1 MARFRKGD
9 IVTVRTTVRWDQTE
23 KDRIS
28 VDLGYSYS
36 TVETEDVEL
45 IVPHLEAGERVRF
58 SGDSVTVVSV
68 NGEHT
73 WIKYDDGRQLIV
85 AAADVDRIDLS
96 PDLAYLE
103 TDHLDVEKV
112 VAIGDHDPAFQRK
125 LDAVAGELGGDAA

>member
-23 KDRIS
+23 RDLVS
-28 VDLGYSYS
+28 VDIGYSS
-36 TVETEDVEL
+36 ATVETEHVEL
-45 IVPHLEAGERVRF
+45 VVPHLETGERVRF
-58 SGDSVTVVSV
+58 SGDCVTVVFV
-68 NGEHT
+68 NDEHA
-73 WIKYDDGRQLIV
+73 WVKYDDGRQLIV

-112 VAIGDHDPAFQRK
+112 VAIGDHDPAYQRK
-125 LDAVAGELGGDAA
+125 LDAVAGEVGGDAA